1 MKVTEAP
8 TYFWISKVY
17 QGYKLFAFV
26 QESLDFIMHTQIL
39 NFLQELKLYVLCL
52 MVEFEKRHYLLGFLR

>member
-17 QGYKLFAFV
+17 QGCKLFAFV
-26 QESLDFIMHTQIL
+26 LESLDFIKHTEIL
-39 NFLQELKLYVLCL
+39 NFLQESKLHVSCL
-52 MVEFEKRHYLLGFLR
+52 STKYSIRAKYLNKC